1 MAQYEIINDNKVLF
15 KKLYDIDRNG
25 LKRAQKKW
33 KPIFQYAK
41 TTMAGNKKHEIIK
54 VAQENLYMLKRLNER
69 TSVYNVDKWNR
80 DYEASQYYKRSHCQ
94 YPSIDFYKTQRC
106 SSFGNMLNNAPKNNT
121 KNNFYS
127 KTQYSKNGFNYTNNT
142 TNKSK
147 KRKKFEDFSYRDL
160 QIGKRSKS
168 EFGDKEEQQFKK
180 LNEIETP
187 QEKEI
192 DIQQNQEHQQEK
204 EIDIQQNQENQQEKE
219 VDIQQNL
226 ENQLEQ
232 EKEEQKE
239 KEQEEKLEEQQIE
252 ENNTQKE
259 NNIEEKKN
267 ENESIKEEG
276 NIKTE
281 EENKNKD
288 ENIIED
294 ENKKEEEIKVE
305 QEQEQEQIKN
315 EEEDKNE

>member
-33 KPIFQYAK
+33 KPIFQYTK
-41 TTMAGNKKHEIIK
+41 TAMAGNKKHEIIK

-94 YPSIDFYKTQRC
+94 YPSIDFYKTQKC
-106 SSFGNMLNNAPKNNT
+106 SSFGNMLNNGRKNNNS

-127 KTQYSKNGFNYTNNT
+127 KTQYSKNGFNYTNNI

-187 QEKEI
+187 QEKEV
-192 DIQQNQEHQQEK
+192 DIEQNQK
-204 EIDIQQNQENQQEKE
+204 NQQ
-219 VDIQQNL
+219 
-226 ENQLEQ
+226 EQ

-239 KEQEEKLEEQQIE
+239 NEQEPKLEEQQIE
-252 ENNTQKE
+252 ENNADKE
-259 NNIEEKKN
+259 NNIEIKN
-267 ENESIKEEG
+267 EQENIKEEEI
-276 NIKTE
+276 IKKE
-281 EENKNKD
+281 EENNENNNK
-288 ENIIED
+288 EEKISEED
-294 ENKKEEEIKVE
+294 NKKEEEIKVE
-305 QEQEQEQIKN
+305 KEQIK
-315 EEEDKNE
+315 EEEDKDKE